1 MDFALDEVDRKLK
14 KDSKQRAT
22 QKKRELARP
31 RAIWM
36 VRRCCLEYALA
47 ASRRTLGDEHP
58 ETLKFIANLSQHCG
72 RKGLV

>member
-36 VRRCCLEYALA
+36 VRRCCLNMH
-47 ASRRTLGDEHP
+47 SRLPDARW
-58 ETLKFIANLSQHCG
+58 ETSIPKH
-72 RKGLV
+72 